1 MDIDKLRIEMAKF
14 LDEDDNIDFIV
25 GKDTDMLMAK
35 AALNVLD
42 AVREVQEY
50 GKTEGYFTDK

>member
-1 MDIDKLRIEMAKF
+1 MDIDKLRIKMVEF
-14 LDEDDNIDFIV
+14 LDEDEDRDFIV
-25 GKDTDMLMAK
+25 GKNIDMLMAK